1 MVFTTIIKD
10 LFKVKVDVY
19 VYMLIWLWF
28 ISIILSVVL
37 LLFELLKLIF
47 MNEDGKV
54 F

>member
-28 ISIILSVVL
+28 ISIILFVVL